1 MGQAEV
7 CKVTQLPIWQ
17 RWWVQ
22 AAISLAGA
30 ILVAVLTHLLSLT
43 PSLKENIVVV
53 VGAWVVGMIFQI
65 AYSIHSFHVDKLET
79 KHVLGVIDAGD
90 CLLLELQSRLRE
102 IASRPLSGKPNQVFI
117 NYCHRSL
124 KQTLNVAKDAAQR
137 GELKVRD
144 HHFDTVDTVMD
155 AFQGCQDRTFRCV
168 WLIEDGDL
176 FDDSWRKYMKCL
188 VELSRRRS
196 KNQQVQVRILFVV
209 EDDLNDQALLKRRS
223 VARVLGFVSSERRF
237 ECRLISR
244 RDYEGQFHDA
254 GLSNQCLDFGVYG
267 DHLLFRTT
275 NYEPT
280 NEGVFSID
288 STMIQNYR
296 RVHDLAMSATQ
307 SRALPSDLPE
317 NVSLEE
323 FLDCDSAGAV
333 SEATVQHGVE
343 Q

>member
-1 MGQAEV
+1 M
-7 CKVTQLPIWQ
+7 TQLPIWQ

-22 AAISLAGA
+22 TAISLVGA
-30 ILVAVLTHLLSLT
+30 ILVAVLTHWLSLT

-53 VGAWVVGMIFQI
+53 VGVWVVGMIFQI

-79 KHVLGVIDAGD
+79 KRVLEVIDAGD
-90 CLLLELQSRLRE
+90 CLLLELQSKLRE

-117 NYCHRSL
+117 DYCHRSL
-124 KQTLNVAKDAAQR
+124 KQALNVAKDAAQR

-144 HHFDTVDTVMD
+144 HHFDTVDTVMG

-168 WLIEDGDL
+168 WLIEDGNL

-196 KNQQVQVRILFVV
+196 KTRQVQVRILFVV
-209 EDDLNDQALLKRRS
+209 DDDLNDRALLKRRS
-223 VARVLGFVSSERRF
+223 VARVLGFVSGERNF

-244 RDYEGQFHDA
+244 RDYRSQLHDA

-288 STMIQNYR
+288 STMIQQYR
-296 RVHDLAMSATQ
+296 RVHDLAMAATQ
-307 SRALPSDLPE
+307 SRALPSNLPE
-317 NVSLEE
+317 SVSLEE
-323 FLDCDSAGAV
+323 FVDCDSAGAV
-333 SEATVQHGVE
+333 SEATVPHGEE